1 MKHTPMIAI
10 LSILLSAS
18 QLAQANLVTNGS
30 FESGAFVPNA
40 DNTMSLPNGSTAMT
54 GWTVI
59 ADSLSWINTPNPW
72 SVLPSDGNFFL
83 DFTDYQQTPAFGGVS
98 QTITTV
104 AGQLYDLSFDLGSSN
119 LYGRPNS
126 ISASAGSTV
135 QVFTGSSTGGISDWQ
150 HFVLPFTAPSTSTTI
165 SLTGVAGF
173 AYIGLDNVS
182 VSAVPLPAS
191 VWLFLSGIGAL
202 FARFRRQAR

>member
-59 ADSLSWINTPNPW
+59 ADSLSWINI
-72 SVLPSDGNFFL
+72 D
-83 DFTDYQQTPAFGGVS
+83 
-98 QTITTV
+98 
-104 AGQLYDLSFDLGSSN
+104 AGID
-119 LYGRPNS
+119 
-126 ISASAGSTV
+126 
-135 QVFTGSSTGGISDWQ
+135 
-150 HFVLPFTAPSTSTTI
+150 
-165 SLTGVAGF
+165 
-173 AYIGLDNVS
+173 
-182 VSAVPLPAS
+182 
-191 VWLFLSGIGAL
+191 
-202 FARFRRQAR
+202 